1 VRKTV
6 RYILTD
12 YKINKEMAKELNI
25 TPVLD
30 KIQKCRSNWVRHIN
44 GMPHNSLPRIIRN
57 HSPGT
62 EGIGETIEEICGC
75 VRPERINKCPN
86 SMTAA

>member
-1 VRKTV
+1 MRKTV

-30 KIQKCRSNWVRHIN
+30 KIQDYRIIGIRRVNIKGRKR
-44 GMPHNSLPRIIRN
+44 LPRIIENYIPKGRRN
-57 HSPGT
+57 KGGRLKRT
-62 EGIGETIEEICGC
+62 
-75 VRPERINKCPN
+75 VDV
-86 SMTAA
+86 